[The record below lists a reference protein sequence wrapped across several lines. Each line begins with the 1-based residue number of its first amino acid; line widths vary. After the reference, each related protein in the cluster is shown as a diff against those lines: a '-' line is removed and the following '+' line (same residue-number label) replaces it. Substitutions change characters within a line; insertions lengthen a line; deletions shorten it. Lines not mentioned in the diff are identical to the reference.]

1 ELVTSNFPSQ
11 KFTYGTNSIHQAY
24 TFDVSAG
31 SVKSYGLHIISPYA
45 IKDNFI
51 DPYKLRLVKAY

>member
-1 ELVTSNFPSQ
+1 
-11 KFTYGTNSIHQAY
+11 
-24 TFDVSAG
+24 
-31 SVKSYGLHIISPYA
+31 HIISPYA